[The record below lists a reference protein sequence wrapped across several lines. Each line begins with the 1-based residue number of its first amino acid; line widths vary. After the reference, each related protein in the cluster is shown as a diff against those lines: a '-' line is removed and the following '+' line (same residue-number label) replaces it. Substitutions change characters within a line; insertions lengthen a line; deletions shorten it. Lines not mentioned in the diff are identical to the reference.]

1 MRNLAVIGAV
11 VVFVGCSSEPA
22 PETVVQ
28 DTGTTAPDTASEDT
42 SPSTLDTGTPPADT
56 AISETAAAKPATPE
70 ITNVMP
76 MAGAWHVT
84 WKTNDTGLSK
94 VELWR
99 SNDGAAA
106 TLVKSFG
113 GTAKDWHDG
122 AATGTTVKYCYT
134 VKTFRGDLASDTSSE
149 KCTK

>member
-1 MRNLAVIGAV
+1 MRKLAVIGAM
-11 VVFVGCSSEPA
+11 VVFVGCSSDPA
-22 PETVVQ
+22 PETTTQ
-28 DTGTTAPDTASEDT
+28 DTGTAAADTASEDT
-42 SPSTLDTGTPPADT
+42 SSSMLDTGNSTADT
-56 AISETAAAKPATPE
+56 AVSETAAAKPATPE
-70 ITNVMP
+70 ITNLMP

-113 GTAKDWHDG
+113 GTAKDWHD
-122 AATGTTVKYCYT
+122 AAAPGTTVKYCYT
-134 VKTFRGDLASDTSSE
+134 VKTFRGDLASDASPE